1 MNKDNINFDQS
12 DVDNEEAF
20 DQMNKDLKKARKEFS
35 KGKRNSKYGSSEFE

>member
-1 MNKDNINFDQS
+1 MNGDRINCDQS

-20 DQMNKDLKKARKEFS
+20 DQMNKDLKKAREEFT